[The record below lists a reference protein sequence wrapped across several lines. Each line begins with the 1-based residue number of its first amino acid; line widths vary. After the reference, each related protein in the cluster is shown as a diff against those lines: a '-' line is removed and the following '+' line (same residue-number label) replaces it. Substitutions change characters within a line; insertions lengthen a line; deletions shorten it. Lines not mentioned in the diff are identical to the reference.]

1 MSETHPDPVDSGEYE
16 PATRLGMVTR
26 AGAQRARPAAD
37 ASWGVRPPSLADWAV
52 PAGPTG
58 PPVAATTAGWQS
70 WPRTPT
76 PRPRPLRPVRAGAEP
91 PSPDETG
98 SGPATG
104 RCAPGLARPWPRR
117 RAGHR

>member
-1 MSETHPDPVDSGEYE
+1 MSAPPPDPVDSGECG
-16 PATRLGMVTR
+16 PAAGLGLVPP
-26 AGAQRARPAAD
+26 AGPWRARPAAD

-91 PSPDETG
+91 PSPDEPG
-98 SGPATG
+98 GAPPRG
-104 RCAPGLARPWPRR
+104 RPCPTLVGRR
-117 RAGHR
+117 G